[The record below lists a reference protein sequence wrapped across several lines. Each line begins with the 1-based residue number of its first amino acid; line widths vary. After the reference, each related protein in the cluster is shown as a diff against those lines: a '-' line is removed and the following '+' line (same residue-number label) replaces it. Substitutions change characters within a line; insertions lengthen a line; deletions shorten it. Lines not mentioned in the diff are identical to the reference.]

1 MRHCSR
7 PTAPHVRQRALT
19 EPTPRAGAFA
29 ARNATSYLILNLS
42 DAVPVPL
49 SSRAVMAFAWD
60 PNAVHPRGD
69 DPAGDADAFV
79 AAWASAQFGAS
90 TGPAVAALARSY
102 FSIPYLLNASYS
114 PSPDGNLPNDE
125 GAGGAAA
132 ASDVAAQGQGRAHS
146 AAHHHL
152 AAPTPPTVTS
162 APAGDQHLSVLVR
175 DMAVLLRRAAR
186 AGAPRPS
193 TQAADMAAGAARLAK
208 EAASVVRARVAP
220 GAPRPRQR
228 GTLSPTPSVDPR
240 CITSDSRSCRPWWH
254 LLKQCGL
261 R

>member
-1 MRHCSR
+1 MMESNRANQLTEMVPVSR
-7 PTAPHVRQRALT
+7 IFSELRALASACAAGRRCPHIRQRALT
-19 EPTPRAGAFA
+19 KSTLRAGAFA

-60 PNAVHPRGD
+60 PNAVHPRSD

-90 TGPAVAALARSY
+90 AGPAVAALARSY

-125 GAGGAAA
+125 VA
-132 ASDVAAQGQGRAHS
+132 ASDVVAQGQGRAHR

-193 TQAADMAAGAARLAK
+193 TQAVDMAAGAARLAK

-228 GTLSPTPSVDPR
+228 GTLSP
-240 CITSDSRSCRPWWH
+240 
-254 LLKQCGL
+254 LG
-261 R
+261 